1 MCRWGWGDCVFHFK
15 FRKCVKKDS
24 NFGFGTKLF
33 ITWTATHLHGTI
45 TGRTGHSTER
55 CWTVSL
61 SPIRRPFQ
69 KQNYVKSLETTLK
82 AHIENLSI
90 QYMNKK
96 CSNTFWVFHFMYSQK
111 EIIWHNIIFS
121 PLCYLWFL
129 VSSHLHTIPCLFSP
143 GVGVEVW
150 IEGDFGISTKW
161 YCHRYMCCVPASSS
175 NGSSHVGP
183 SQKPKPTH
191 SQFHT

>member
-61 SPIRRPFQ
+61 SPIRRSFQ

-129 VSSHLHTIPCLFSP
+129 VSGFFSFAYDSMSVFA
-143 GVGVEVW
+143 GGW
-150 IEGDFGISTKW
+150 GRGMNWGRF
-161 YCHRYMCCVPASSS
+161 RYFNKVIL
-175 NGSSHVGP
+175 P
-183 SQKPKPTH
+183 SIYVLCT
-191 SQFHT
+191 SQQQQR